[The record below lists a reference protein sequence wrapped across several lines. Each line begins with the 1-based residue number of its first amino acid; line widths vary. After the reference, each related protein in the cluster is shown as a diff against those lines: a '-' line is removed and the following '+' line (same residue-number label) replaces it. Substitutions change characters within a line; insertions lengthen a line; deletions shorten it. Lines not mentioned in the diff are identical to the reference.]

1 MRPARVS
8 RPARTTIGAGL
19 IATASPAGA
28 SPRLATVDA
37 VRGAAVMGI
46 LLLNIIAFAMPGY
59 AYVDPQY
66 YGGATGANFFA
77 WAGAYILADGKMR
90 GLFTMLFGASMLL
103 VADRAL
109 AGGEHPARVHYARM
123 GWLLVIGMLHAWL
136 VWAGDIL
143 VLYALCGAVAF
154 LAWRLPARTLF
165 AIAVALFAAKLAVGA
180 LQYDAAARYEAA
192 ATAPAAD
199 PALRARWQA
208 YRDSMAPPPA
218 TAAEDLAAYR
228 GGWASVQAAR
238 GDTARDYQQR
248 ILPLAVP
255 DTLALLALGM
265 ALFRTGFFSGTWA
278 RRRYRQVALA
288 GYLICIP
295 LYLPLVVWI
304 TGTAFSPVT
313 LLMTEALHLTLLR
326 PLLTVADAALV
337 ILFVQSGR
345 ARWLAE
351 RLTAAGRMAF
361 SNYIGTSLVCTLFF
375 YGYGLGWYGWLER
388 WQCYGVVAGVWLL
401 ILLWSKPWLDRFAY
415 GPLEWLW
422 RSLARGRLQRFRH
435 N

>member
-1 MRPARVS
+1 
-8 RPARTTIGAGL
+8 
-19 IATASPAGA
+19 
-28 SPRLATVDA
+28 
-37 VRGAAVMGI
+37 MGI

-59 AYVDPQY
+59 AYVDPHY
-66 YGGATGANFFA
+66 YGGATGANFVA
-77 WAGAYILADGKMR
+77 WALAYVLADGKMR

-103 VADRAL
+103 IADRAL
-109 AGGEHPARVHYARM
+109 ASGARPARVHYARM
-123 GWLLVIGMLHAWL
+123 LWLCVIGMLHAYL

-143 VLYALCGAVAF
+143 VLYALCGAAAF
-154 LAWRLPARTLF
+154 FAWQLPARTLF
-165 AIAVALFAAKLAVGA
+165 VFAAALLAAKLAVGA
-180 LQYDAAARYEAA
+180 VQYDAAARYEAA

-218 TAAEDLAAYR
+218 TAATDLAAYR

-238 GDTARDYQQR
+238 AETALRYQQR
-248 ILPLAVP
+248 ILPLVIP
-255 DTLALLALGM
+255 DTLALIALGM
-265 ALFRTGFFSGTWA
+265 ALFRTGFFSGGWS

-288 GYLICIP
+288 GYLVCVP
-295 LYLPLVVWI
+295 LYLPLVAWI
-304 TGTAFSPVT
+304 DATRFSPVT

-326 PLLTVADAALV
+326 PLLAVADAALV
-337 ILFVQSGR
+337 ILFVQSGHT
-345 ARWLAE
+345 RWLAE
-351 RLTAAGRMAF
+351 RLAAAGRMAF
-361 SNYIGTSLVCTLFF
+361 SNYVGTSLVCTLLF

-388 WQCYGVVAGVWLL
+388 WQCYGVVAGVWAL

-422 RSLARGRLQRFRH
+422 RSLARGRPQRFRR